1 MSESHCMRF
10 VTCAS
15 ETRFR
20 ASGGA
25 SSDGARGLIV
35 MAAWGCGAVMMSL
48 CGGGLR
54 LASRGAAI
62 LVVASR
68 FTLTR
73 PSYGAARFASQT
85 TRAAFRPTGQPRV
98 PPDKLFRRRCSNRQ
112 PKGDSVM
119 PRRELAPT
127 TDKRVYSLGEKAQ
140 NPFPDR

>member
-35 MAAWGCGAVMMSL
+35 MAAWGCGAVIMSL
-48 CGGGLR
+48 CGEGLR
-54 LASRGAAI
+54 LAPRGAAI
-62 LVVASR
+62 LVVAACCDQAKLGGSPLR
-68 FTLTR
+68 FT
-73 PSYGAARFASQT
+73 AAR
-85 TRAAFRPTGQPRV
+85 AACRPTGQPLWYSYVV
-98 PPDKLFRRRCSNRQ
+98 PTPLRQ
-112 PKGDSVM
+112 PGSPKL
-119 PRRELAPT
+119 PFWQYLAGNCAT
-127 TDKRVYSLGEKAQ
+127 MDKPAHSLAKRAK

>member
-48 CGGGLR
+48 CGEGLR
-54 LASRGAAI
+54 LAPRGAAI
-62 LVVASR
+62 LVVAACCDQAKLGGSPLR
-68 FTLTR
+68 FT
-73 PSYGAARFASQT
+73 AAR
-85 TRAAFRPTGQPRV
+85 AACRPTGQPLWYNYLV
-98 PPDKLFRRRCSNRQ
+98 PTPLLKPGSPKLPFWQYLAGNCATMDKPAHS
-112 PKGDSVM
+112 
-119 PRRELAPT
+119 LA
-127 TDKRVYSLGEKAQ
+127 KRAK